1 MSRPGRQH
9 RGPLRTTA
17 LARVLGA
24 LVLLSARVAA
34 PEAAPVAEGPAP
46 PPPAAALPLTLA
58 EVLAVVARQHPLIE
72 AQAQK
77 LRQADGKLLQAEGGF
92 DTELVAEGGWLP
104 HGDYEYGGA
113 SVTLSQPTPFWGA
126 RLFGR
131 WRLGRGDFP
140 LYKEG
145 DATAAAGEARAGIEL
160 PLLRDGPIDARRAQ
174 LQQSRLRREAARMAV
189 RALRIELRR
198 QAAHRFWGWVAAG
211 LKLEIERQLL
221 QIARERDAALRS
233 RVARGDLPAIE
244 VLDNRRTILM
254 REGSMVRARR
264 KFEQSAIK
272 LSLFL
277 RDASGRP
284 VRPGLERLPRAAPPL
299 PEPLEPR
306 TITEEVRSA
315 LGQRPDL
322 RQLELALADNEVEG
336 RLSANQRWPRL
347 AATLGVGLDVGDER
361 YRDQRGELGLG
372 FKLEWPLPM
381 RKARGGLLRAEARQL
396 ELQAR
401 RRLLRDE
408 VEAQIRDARSAIEA
422 ARQRAE
428 AAREEREAAHQVEA
442 AERERLEFGAGTL
455 LTVNLRELAAAKAD
469 KRAIDATITC
479 HRALADYQAV
489 LATVGATAG
498 PGAR

>member
-1 MSRPGRQH
+1 MRRPGRQH
-9 RGPLRTTA
+9 RGPLRSA
-17 LARVLGA
+17 GASLSLWA
-24 LVLLSARVAA
+24 LVLLRAGPATPQVAA
-34 PEAAPVAEGPAP
+34 PTRVTAPAP
-46 PPPAAALPLTLA
+46 PADAHALTLA
-58 EVLAVVARQHPLIE
+58 EVLEVVARQHPLIE
-72 AQAQK
+72 ASVQK
-77 LRQADGKLLQAEGGF
+77 LRQAEGKLVQAEGGF

-104 HGDYEYGGA
+104 HADYEHGVA

-131 WRLGRGDFP
+131 WRIGRGDFP
-140 LYKEG
+140 VYKEG
-145 DATAAAGEARAGIEL
+145 DATAEAGEARAGIEL

-174 LQQSRLRREAARMAV
+174 LQQGRLRRDAARLGV
-189 RALRIELRR
+189 SALRIELRR
-198 QAAHRFWGWVAAG
+198 QAAHRYWDWVAAG
-211 LKLEIERQLL
+211 LKLEVERQLL
-221 QIARERDAALRS
+221 QIARQRDAALRS

-254 REGSMVRARR
+254 REGSVVRARR

-277 RDASGRP
+277 RDASARP
-284 VRPGLERLPRAAPPL
+284 VRPGLERLPAAAPPL
-299 PEPLEPR
+299 PAPLEPR
-306 TITEEVRSA
+306 PIAEDLRTA

-322 RQLELALADNEVEG
+322 QQLALALADNEVEG

-347 AATLGVGLDVGDER
+347 AAIVGLGVDVGDER
-361 YRDQRGELGLG
+361 YRDRRSELGLG
-372 FKLEWPLPM
+372 FKLEWPLLM
-381 RKARGGLLRAEARQL
+381 RKASGGLLRAEARQR

-401 RRLLRDE
+401 QRLLRDE

-428 AAREEREAAHQVEA
+428 AARDEREVAHQVEA

-469 KRAIDATITC
+469 KRAIDAATTC
-479 HRALADYQAV
+479 RRALADYEAV
-489 LATVGATAG
+489 LATVEATAG